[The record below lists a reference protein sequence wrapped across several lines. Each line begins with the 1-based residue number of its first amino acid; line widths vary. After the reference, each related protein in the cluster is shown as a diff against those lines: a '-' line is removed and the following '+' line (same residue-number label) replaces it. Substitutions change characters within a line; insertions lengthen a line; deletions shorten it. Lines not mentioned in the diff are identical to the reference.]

1 MNYKCQFCQRTFS
14 RHSSYTR
21 HVSKCILT
29 VDSSN
34 ESNEDS
40 NESKFPII
48 SESNKDSN
56 ESKFLISNCIED
68 VQNVSK
74 VFL

>member
-1 MNYKCQFCQRTFS
+1 MNYKCQFCERTFS

-34 ESNEDS
+34 ESNDDL
-40 NESKFPII
+40 NASKFPAI
-48 SESNKDSN
+48 SDDFEDSQSFS
-56 ESKFLISNCIED
+56 E
-68 VQNVSK
+68 
-74 VFL
+74 VF